1 MAHLLPGLSV
11 TVPDDSMEISS
22 DYGRADDDI
31 EIDIDITGAQ
41 DNERDDDYMLED
53 ANPEID
59 LTSHQHDVEYTND
72 DVMLD
77 EDVFAEEDGDM
88 QDDITVPDEELR
100 DASEIGQYSVAPT
113 PKQSELE
120 TQAHDEFAH
129 PEDHYAANEVD
140 EEISHVP
147 EEHHEY
153 QDEIYYNDDVAQSS
167 ETAPV
172 AEGLEGT
179 AQHDG
184 NAFVNAEQGVHQAD
198 DHDCQKS
205 LAENA
210 VHAASI
216 DENTN
221 TAAAEAPQDKSI
233 DESTENTADVI
244 NGEQRQFSDVIKS
257 PADSGDALVKEQRAS
272 SYEDAENGHTEDVH
286 HDGESHSPIV
296 TALHPTTVMYQ
307 GDEMS
312 LFPSRAQK
320 SSEMY
325 LLQDENLVNGSIGDL
340 LQACRSVL
348 DKDVSDDDELVI
360 EVAELGL
367 YISED
372 SLHAFQTSFSQ
383 ILDVYV
389 QLCRQEASQTPD
401 PLYVTLGTRPRF
413 SRRLQHLSQAAS
425 EGKGLSE
432 VPFLIEIG
440 EELGIEEEL
449 PEDVVDG
456 DTADAATHNLHESEH
471 MLADLDNKPNDEIV
485 LHQDP
490 QAGEHERVTTTS
502 NEASVA
508 QQRSGSRSAEERDM
522 APVHEN
528 FADTVETPDK
538 AAEGRATG
546 PADNLDQI
554 HGDDLVDDEIEGE
567 DGNEKHSSGSSTIRG
582 DYDPN
587 EDEPDVQ
594 DTADS
599 YETNTDHPFDQYTAE
614 NDDRPTGVQS
624 HQQVLYP
631 DDAEAGE
638 TAEGHDND
646 DPEVETEIPE
656 GSVTGAEGVSD
667 EIGHLPQDNADTI
680 EDDGY
685 GNDPALSL
693 HGQSRS
699 ISPHGVQSER
709 KAHGDV
715 GQLAQAHNL
724 GVDQPSDLELASED
738 RIDFAG
744 DDGEDMAANENAN
757 TNSAYKDAGG
767 QPGALDI
774 EHADTIGL
782 ATDKHE
788 VVEDNDPDEIDFSDE
803 GDDDSHTHPYIE
815 AADVKAESTRTSP
828 PIKRTWDEH
837 QGNGGDEDRKPE
849 VKKARAH

>member
-59 LTSHQHDVEYTND
+59 LTSYQPDVEYAND

-113 PKQSELE
+113 PEQSDPE
-120 TQAHDEFAH
+120 TQTHDEFAH
-129 PEDHYAANEVD
+129 PEDHYATNEVD
-140 EEISHVP
+140 EEISYVP

-153 QDEIYYNDDVAQSS
+153 QDEIDYNDDIAQASG
-167 ETAPV
+167 TAPV
-172 AEGLEGT
+172 AKGPEGS
-179 AQHDG
+179 AQHDE
-184 NAFVNAEQGVHQAD
+184 NAFVNVEQGVDQAD
-198 DHDCQKS
+198 DHGRQKS

-216 DENTN
+216 DENTD
-221 TAAAEAPQDKSI
+221 TAAAESRQDKSI
-233 DESTENTADVI
+233 GEATENTADVI
-244 NGEQRQFSDVIKS
+244 NGEQRQFSDVIKPS
-257 PADSGDALVKEQRAS
+257 ADSGDAFAKEQRAS
-272 SYEDAENGHTEDVH
+272 SYEDAEKGHTEDVH
-286 HDGESHSPIV
+286 HDGESHSLIV
-296 TALHPTTVMYQ
+296 TALHPTTVVYQ
-307 GDEMS
+307 GDEIS

-367 YISED
+367 HISED

-401 PLYVTLGTRPRF
+401 PLYMTLGTRPRF
-413 SRRLQHLSQAAS
+413 SRRLQYLSQAAS

-449 PEDVVDG
+449 PGDVVDG
-456 DTADAATHNLHESEH
+456 DTVDAATHNLHESEH
-471 MLADLDNKPNDEIV
+471 VLAGLDNNPNDETV
-485 LHQDP
+485 LHEDP
-490 QAGEHERVTTTS
+490 QAGERESVTITS

-508 QQRSGSRSAEERDM
+508 QQRSGSRSDEGRDM
-522 APVHEN
+522 APVHED
-528 FADTVETPDK
+528 FAETVEAPDEV
-538 AAEGRATG
+538 AEGHATG
-546 PADNLDQI
+546 SADNLDQV
-554 HGDDLVDDEIEGE
+554 HYDDLVDDEIEGE

-582 DYDPN
+582 DYNPN
-587 EDEPDVQ
+587 ED
-594 DTADS
+594 
-599 YETNTDHPFDQYTAE
+599 AE
-614 NDDRPTGVQS
+614 DEDRPTGVQS

-631 DDAEAGE
+631 DGAEAGE
-638 TAEGHDND
+638 TAEGHDNN

-667 EIGHLPQDNADTI
+667 ESSHLLQDNADTI

-699 ISPHGVQSER
+699 ISPHGVQNER

-715 GQLAQAHNL
+715 GQLAQAHTL

-744 DDGEDMAANENAN
+744 DGGENMAANENVN
-757 TNSAYKDAGG
+757 THSAYEDAGG

-782 ATDKHE
+782 TTDKHG

-803 GDDDSHTHPYIE
+803 GEYDSHTHPYID
-815 AADVKAESTRTSP
+815 AADVTAESKRMSP
-828 PIKRTWDEH
+828 PTKRTWDQH